1 MPETNPLVAER
12 KDTTTPL
19 AGTFLLEDG
28 EALVQA
34 INDKDWVA
42 GGLAVV
48 GGAFDAAAAA
58 SDPIGTLIAMGLGWV
73 LDHVHPSTPGSNNSP
88 ATPTKSKPTPPPGKT
103 STNTSRPPPRPWPPM
118 SPPT

>member
-73 LDHVHPSTPGSNNSP
+73 LDHVQPFNTWLNSP

-103 STNTSRPPPRPWPPM
+103 SRNTSRPPPRPWPPT